1 MNYQRVYGVTLMDDI
16 HNYFPAILYEQNRF
30 NSVAD
35 LLGYVRSQMRRHY
48 DLFSNETRMY
58 TAAHR
63 PAPPS
68 APAPARATSR
78 VHGHAP
84 HVHTAPLHTPFPQRQ
99 SSLASTSQYVQQ
111 TGVPRSEVIW
121 TNLQVPAESDPIDAS
136 LGNQLLREL
145 LGSNSIASIINE
157 FSGLASQPMTPV
169 IVRPSAQQIA
179 TASTVTTVDAEASTT
194 AMCAICQDS
203 ISPGTSVR
211 RLTACTH
218 TFHTG
223 CIDTWFTSHV
233 CCPVCRH
240 DIREA

>member
-35 LLGYVRSQMRRHY
+35 LLGYVRSQMRRHF
-48 DLFSNETRMY
+48 DLFSNQTRMY
-58 TAAHR
+58 TADRA
-63 PAPPS
+63 APPA
-68 APAPARATSR
+68 APVAARATPRVR
-78 VHGHAP
+78 VHVP
-84 HVHTAPLHTPFPQRQ
+84 HMHVPHLERQ

-121 TNLQVPAESDPIDAS
+121 TNLAVPVESDPIDSS
-136 LGNQLLREL
+136 LGNQLIREL
-145 LGSNSIASIINE
+145 LGSTSIASIINE

-203 ISPGTSVR
+203 ISPGTSAR

>member
-35 LLGYVRSQMRRHY
+35 LLGYVRSQMRRHF
-48 DLFSNETRMY
+48 DLFSNETRMH

-63 PAPPS
+63 AAPPA
-68 APAPARATSR
+68 APAPARATPR
-78 VHGHAP
+78 V
-84 HVHTAPLHTPFPQRQ
+84 HVHTAPPHTPSLQRQ
-99 SSLASTSQYVQQ
+99 TSLASTSQYVPH

-121 TNLQVPAESDPIDAS
+121 TNLAVPVESPDSS

-145 LGSNSIASIINE
+145 LGSTSIASIINE

-169 IVRPSAQQIA
+169 IVRPTAQQIA

-203 ISPGTSVR
+203 ISPGTSAR